1 MMKTMNRMKTIHK
14 LGMVAMVVLLC
25 GLFTKA
31 MAQSGRRY
39 AEPVFDEVNVETEIP
54 YSSAIEEGETS
65 PITLYLDFYEP
76 QGDTL
81 SARPLVITVFGG
93 AFVAGSRDYVDMQ
106 AYCTRLAQH
115 GYAAASIDYRLLSIW
130 NLNAT
135 SLVRDAYMAAQDVS
149 SAIRFFKYHC
159 EEYRIDPEQVFL
171 LGNSAGSIAILCEMF
186 MDESE
191 RPAETFEEPDLGS
204 MHSSGFE
211 EYAGISPAVAGAIPH
226 WGGVLDLDV
235 ISKEEYVPLCMIH
248 GTDDTTVP
256 YDSGYCYNGILPN
269 VMPFMYGSHAMVSRL
284 DELGVTDYEFHPFE
298 GEGHA
303 FYLVPVLYTLIE
315 EKFDACFGITRDFL
329 YNHLKF
335 PTSLPEME
343 ETMIQ
348 VYPNPA
354 TDLLTISVGDASQF
368 KPLSVTVIDVM
379 GREVLAGTV
388 SDTEMSLDV
397 SRLLPGVYFI
407 QMEQEGFGGVRKFMK
422 Q

>member
-1 MMKTMNRMKTIHK
+1 MKTFNK
-14 LGMVAMVVLLC
+14 LEIVVMVMLLC
-25 GLFTKA
+25 GLFTNA

-39 AEPVFDEVNVETEIP
+39 AEPVFDEVNVVTAIP
-54 YSSAIEEGETS
+54 FSSAVKEGETT
-65 PITLYLDFYEP
+65 PTTLYLDFYEP

-81 SARPLVITVFGG
+81 SARPLVIAVFGG
-93 AFVAGSRDYVDMQ
+93 AFVAGGRDFADMR

-159 EEYRIDPEQVFL
+159 DEYRIDTEQVFL

-191 RPAETFEEPDLGS
+191 RPAETFESPDLGS
-204 MHSSGFE
+204 MHSSGYE
-211 EYAGISPAVAGAIPH
+211 EYAGFSPAVAGAVPH
-226 WGGVLDLDV
+226 WGGVLSLDV
-235 ISKEEYVPLCMIH
+235 ISKEEYVPLCMLH

-256 YDSGYCYNGILPN
+256 YDSGYCYNGMLPG
-269 VMPFMYGSHAMVSRL
+269 VMPYMYGSHAMVGRL
-284 DELGVTDYEFHPFE
+284 NELGVADYEFHAFE

-303 FYLVPVLYTLIE
+303 FYFIPVAYTLIE
-315 EKFDACFGITRDFL
+315 EKFDACFSITRDFL
-329 YNHLKF
+329 FNHLNF
-335 PTSLPEME
+335 STSISEME
-343 ETMIQ
+343 EKKVQ

-354 TDLLTISVGDASQF
+354 TDLLTLSVGDASQC

-379 GREVLAGTV
+379 GRVVYAETV
-388 SDTEMSLDV
+388 SATEMSLDV
-397 SRLLPGVYFI
+397 SHLPTGIYFI
-407 QMEQEGFGGVRKFMK
+407 RLEQEDFWCTRKFVK
-422 Q
+422 REDN

>member
-1 MMKTMNRMKTIHK
+1 MKMMSRMMTFNK
-14 LGMVAMVVLLC
+14 LRMVVTAVLFC

-31 MAQSGRRY
+31 MAQTGRRY
-39 AEPVFDEVNVETEIP
+39 AEPVFEEVNVESGIP
-54 YSSAIEEGETS
+54 FSSVIEEGETS

-93 AFVAGSRDYVDMQ
+93 AFVAGGRDYVDMV

-130 NLNAT
+130 NLDAT

-149 SAIRFFKYHC
+149 SAIRFFKCHC

-191 RPAETFEEPDLGS
+191 RPAETYESPDLGS
-204 MHSSGFE
+204 IHSSGYE
-211 EYAGISPAVAGAIPH
+211 EYAGFSPAVAGAVPH

-235 ISKEEYVPLCMIH
+235 ISTEEYVPLCMIH

-256 YDSGYCYNGILPN
+256 YDSGYCYNGLLPG

-284 DELGVTDYEFHPFE
+284 DELGVTDYEFHP
-298 GEGHA
+298 
-303 FYLVPVLYTLIE
+303 L
-315 EKFDACFGITRDFL
+315 KFDACFGITRDFL
-329 YNHLKF
+329 YNHLK
-335 PTSLPEME
+335 SMAMLPEME

-348 VYPNPA
+348 VYPNPSNTLMTIHLGEA
-354 TDLLTISVGDASQF
+354 SNDRVFSTVVTDM
-368 KPLSVTVIDVM
+368 M
-379 GREVLAGTV
+379 GRSMFSENQT
-388 SDTEMSLDV
+388 SLPFTMDV
-397 SRLLPGVYFI
+397 SQWPSGVYVI
-407 QMEQEGFGGVRKFMK
+407 RLEQKGVCGFRKFLK
-422 Q
+422 R

>member
-1 MMKTMNRMKTIHK
+1 MKTMNRMRIIHK
-14 LGMVAMVVLLC
+14 LGIVVTAVLFC
-25 GLFTKA
+25 GLFTNA

-39 AEPVFDEVNVETEIP
+39 AEPVFEEVNVETGIP
-54 YSSAIEEGETS
+54 FSSVIEEGETS

-93 AFVAGSRDYVDMQ
+93 AFVAGSRDYVDMVE
-106 AYCTRLAQH
+106 YCSRLAQH
-115 GYAAASIDYRLLSIW
+115 GYAAASIDYRLLPIW
-130 NLNAT
+130 NLDAT

-149 SAIRFFKYHC
+149 SAIRFFKCHC

-191 RPAETFEEPDLGS
+191 RPAETFESPDLGS
-204 MHSSGFE
+204 IHSSGYE
-211 EYAGISPAVAGAIPH
+211 EYAGFSPAVAGAIPH

-235 ISKEEYVPLCMIH
+235 ISTEESVPLCMIH

-256 YDSGYCYNGILPN
+256 YDSGYCYNGLLPG

-315 EKFDACFGITRDFL
+315 EKFDACFSITRGFL

-335 PTSLPEME
+335 PTSLLEME

-354 TDLLTISVGDASQF
+354 TDFVTIRLAEA
-368 KPLSVTVIDVM
+368 LSNQPVNVVVTDMMGRKMHSEDGVNSTSTIDV
-379 GREVLAGTV
+379 
-388 SDTEMSLDV
+388 SQWPS
-397 SRLLPGVYFI
+397 GVYVI
-407 QMEQEGFGGVRKFMK
+407 RLAQEGIWGVMKFVK
-422 Q
+422 R